1 MGHCILH
8 CHRRLS
14 IRVVLDLDFERSA
27 VLGTVRDLSLE
38 KEFRSNLENLETG
51 EWDWDLCRLTQEVAA
66 ETEEPR
72 PGPALIT
79 EVCSDR
85 VTWPVK

>member
-1 MGHCILH
+1 MFSSETVYVYKC
-8 CHRRLS
+8 
-14 IRVVLDLDFERSA
+14 VLDLDLERSD

-38 KEFRSNLENLETG
+38 KEFRSNFENLETG
-51 EWDWDLCRLTQEVAA
+51 ECDWDRCRLTQEVAA
-66 ETEEPR
+66 ETEPR

-85 VTWPVK
+85 VTWSDERN